1 MKAFYRF
8 NENVESGN
16 ETCLFISF
24 HKLEKE
30 KRLAQFPVHNF
41 FVLFSVVCIYFFW
54 LLHFSNEVVFS

>member
-41 FVLFSVVCIYFFW
+41 FVCFLLFVYIFSGYFIF
-54 LLHFSNEVVFS
+54 LMK